1 MTFKTPQS
9 SLSNP
14 TSSMSPQP
22 KNQTSTGISFILSPR
37 VRRGMLLALM
47 LGVAD
52 AVVLAQNA
60 LPPDQM
66 SYQGYLV
73 DGNGTPLGP
82 TVPVNY
88 SIVFRIYSASSGG
101 TALWA
106 ENQTVT
112 VDKGN
117 FSVVLG
123 EGAAEGSELRP
134 NLNTIF
140 NSSTASDRYL
150 GITVKGLGGNN
161 NEITPRL
168 RLLTSP
174 YSFLARTANSLVGS
188 DGVSLISSESSALRI
203 SQPLQTTGGNARGAN
218 AVDLQVERTSSS
230 PSQVASGANSVV
242 VGGRRNTA
250 SQQGA
255 IVVGGNNNVASGTW
269 SFVGGGEWHTAS
281 GANSGIL
288 GGWGCDATG
297 TSSFSMGR
305 RAKAKHEGSFVYG
318 DNADNDKSST
328 GNHQFLVYA
337 SGGMSI
343 NTSPESN
350 TALTVSGKIKS
361 TSADLGAA
369 TVTTLTASSTITGF
383 GTIPVGGIIMWSGST
398 VPTGWALCDGT
409 TSNGQQ
415 TPDLRGR
422 FIVGSGAGSG
432 LTSRSIG
439 TKGGAETF
447 TLTTSNLP
455 AHNHTFDVN
464 TSSAGSHYHG
474 YKDIYWMENGGS
486 TSPLGQDIRGS
497 GDTDGNN
504 EAWETDRNT
513 GSAGDHT
520 HNVNG
525 TTSSVGSG
533 TAVNNLPP
541 FYALAFI
548 MRVQ

>member
-1 MTFKTPQS
+1 MM
-9 SLSNP
+9 LH
-14 TSSMSPQP
+14 P
-22 KNQTSTGISFILSPR
+22 KNPPSTGITSFLSAH
-37 VRRGMLLALM
+37 VRRAALMALM
-47 LGVAD
+47 LAAVD
-52 AVVLAQNA
+52 AVVVAQNA
-60 LPPDQM
+60 LPPNLM

-73 DGNGTPLGP
+73 DGNGAALAP

-88 SIVFRIYSASSGG
+88 SIVFRIYSTSSGG

-134 NLNTIF
+134 GLDTIF

-161 NEITPRL
+161 NEILPRL

-188 DGVSLISSESSALRI
+188 DGTSLINSDNSRLRI
-203 SQPLQTTGGNARGAN
+203 SQPLQTTGGNARGSY
-218 AVDLQVERTSSS
+218 AVDLMTERQASGT
-230 PSQVASGANSVV
+230 QVASGANSVLL
-242 VGGRRNTA
+242 GGKNNTA
-250 SQQGA
+250 SGSGGA
-255 IVVGGNNNVASGTW
+255 VVGGNQNRAEGWWSFVANGEWNVASGNY
-269 SFVGGGEWHTAS
+269 SAILNG
-281 GANSGIL
+281 NSAE
-288 GGWGCDATG
+288 ATG
-297 TSSFSMGR
+297 TYSIAIGR
-305 RAKAKHEGSFVYG
+305 RAKSKHEGSFVYG
-318 DNADNDKSST
+318 DSADSDKSST
-328 GNHQFLVYA
+328 GNNQFVVYA

-369 TVTTLTASSTITGF
+369 TVTTLTASSTITGY

-409 TSNGQQ
+409 TSNGQV

-422 FIVGSGAGSG
+422 FIVGSGTPTASG
-432 LTSRSIG
+432 LSSRTIG
-439 TKGGAETF
+439 TTGGFESYN
-447 TLTTSNLP
+447 LTVSQLP
-455 AHNHTFDVN
+455 AHNHTF
-464 TSSAGSHYHG
+464 TATAQSAGAHTHG
-474 YKDIYWMENGGS
+474 YKDIYHSENNGPVKPGGS
-486 TSPLGQDIRGS
+486 QNFKGS
-497 GDTDGNN
+497 GDTDDDN
-504 EAWETDRNT
+504 EAYEFSRTTDSDGAHTHTVSGTTDST
-513 GSAGDHT
+513 GSGA
-520 HNVNG
+520 
-525 TTSSVGSG
+525 SV
-533 TAVNNLPP
+533 ANLPP

>member
-1 MTFKTPQS
+1 MM
-9 SLSNP
+9 LH
-14 TSSMSPQP
+14 P
-22 KNQTSTGISFILSPR
+22 KNPPSTGITSFLSAH
-37 VRRGMLLALM
+37 VRRAALMALM
-47 LGVAD
+47 LAAVD
-52 AVVLAQNA
+52 AVVVAQNA
-60 LPPDQM
+60 LPPSLM

-73 DGNGTPLGP
+73 DGNGAALAP

-88 SIVFRIYSASSGG
+88 SIVFRIYSTSSGG

-123 EGAAEGSELRP
+123 EGAAEGSEARP
-134 NLNTIF
+134 GLDTIF

-161 NEITPRL
+161 NEILPRL

-174 YSFLARTANSLVGS
+174 YSFLARTANQLVAS
-188 DGVSLISSESSALRI
+188 DGTSLINSDSSRLRI
-203 SQPLQTTGGNARGAN
+203 SQPLQTTGGNTRGVS
-218 AVDLQVERTSSS
+218 AVDLQVERTSTS
-230 PSQVASGANSVV
+230 PAQVASGDNSVI

-255 IVVGGNNNVASGTW
+255 IVVGGNNNVASGYW
-269 SFVGGGEWHTAS
+269 SFIGGGEWHTAS
-281 GANSGIL
+281 GNNSGIL
-288 GGWGCDATG
+288 GGHSCEASNTY
-297 TSSFSMGR
+297 TFAMGR

-328 GNHQFLVYA
+328 GNNQFVVFA

-361 TSADLGAA
+361 TSADLGSVN
-369 TVTTLTASSTITGF
+369 VTTLSASSTITGY

-409 TSNGQQ
+409 TSNGQV

-422 FIVGSGAGSG
+422 FIVGSGNGYL
-432 LTSRSIG
+432 LTSRAIG
-439 TKGGAETF
+439 SSGGAETH
-447 TLTTSNLP
+447 TLLVGNLP
-455 AHNHTFDVN
+455 AHNHTF
-464 TSSAGSHYHG
+464 TATAQSAGAHTHG
-474 YKDIYWMENGGS
+474 YKDIYHSENGGS
-486 TSPLGQDIRGS
+486 VKPGGSQNFKGS
-497 GDTDGNN
+497 GDTDDDN
-504 EAWETDRNT
+504 EGYEFSRTTDSD
-513 GSAGDHT
+513 GAHT
-520 HNVNG
+520 HTVSG
-525 TTSSVGSG
+525 TTDSTGSG
-533 TAVNNLPP
+533 TAVNHMPP

>member
-1 MTFKTPQS
+1 MMLP
-9 SLSNP
+9 
-14 TSSMSPQP
+14 P
-22 KNQTSTGISFILSPR
+22 KNPPSTGIASFLSAH
-37 VRRGMLLALM
+37 VRRAALMALM
-47 LGVAD
+47 LAAAD
-52 AVVLAQNA
+52 AVVVAQNA
-60 LPPDQM
+60 LPPSLM

-73 DGNGTPLGP
+73 DGNGNALAP

-101 TALWA
+101 TALWV

-123 EGAAEGSELRP
+123 EGAAEGSEARP
-134 NLNTIF
+134 ALDTIF

-161 NEITPRL
+161 NEILPRL

-174 YSFLARTANSLVGS
+174 YSFLARTANQLVGS
-188 DGVSLISSESSALRI
+188 DGTSLINSDSSRLRI
-203 SQPLQTTGGNARGAN
+203 SQPLQTTGGNNRGAN
-218 AVDLQVERTSSS
+218 AVDLQVERNASA
-230 PSQVASGANSVV
+230 PSQVASGENSVI

-255 IVVGGNNNVASGTW
+255 IVVGGNGNVASGYW
-269 SFVGGGEWHTAS
+269 SFIGGGEWHTAS
-281 GANSGIL
+281 GNNSGIL
-288 GGWGCDATG
+288 GGWGCEAANTL
-297 TSSFSMGR
+297 TFAMGR

-318 DNADNDKSST
+318 DSADNDKSSS
-328 GNHQFLVYA
+328 GNNQFVVFA

-343 NTSPESN
+343 NTTPEAS

-361 TSADLGAA
+361 TSADLGS
-369 TVTTLTASSTITGF
+369 VNVSTLTASSTITGY

-409 TSNGQQ
+409 TSNGQV

-422 FIVGSGAGSG
+422 FIVGSGTPTSNS
-432 LTSRSIG
+432 LTSRTIG
-439 TKGGAETF
+439 TSGGSETH
-447 TLTTSNLP
+447 TISVSQLP
-455 AHNHTFDVN
+455 VHNHTF
-464 TSSAGSHYHG
+464 TATAQSAGAHTHD
-474 YKDIYWMENGGS
+474 YKDIYYAENGGD
-486 TSPLGQDIRGS
+486 TVNNNTNYRGS
-497 GDTDGNN
+497 GRTDDDN
-504 EAWETDRNT
+504 EFYQFDRTTTSNGAHTHTVSGTTDST
-513 GSAGDHT
+513 GSG
-520 HNVNG
+520 NSVNH
-525 TTSSVGSG
+525 
-533 TAVNNLPP
+533 LPP

>member
-1 MTFKTPQS
+1 MNFKTTQS
-9 SLSNP
+9 SPQNLSP
-14 TSSMSPQP
+14 SMILNS
-22 KNQTSTGISFILSPR
+22 KNQTASGISSILGTQ
-37 VRRGMLLALM
+37 VRRAVLLALM
-47 LGVAD
+47 LGATD
-52 AVVLAQNA
+52 AAVMAQNA
-60 LPPDQM
+60 LPPNLM

-73 DGNGTPLGP
+73 DGNGVALAQ

-134 NLNTIF
+134 ALNTVF
-140 NSSTASDRYL
+140 NSATASDLHL

-161 NEITPRL
+161 NEIMPRL

-188 DGVSLISSESSALRI
+188 DGVALVSSESSRLRI

-218 AVDLQVERTSSS
+218 AVDLQVERTSTS
-230 PSQVASGANSVV
+230 PSQVASGDNSVV

-288 GGWGCDATG
+288 GGWGCEALGTG
-297 TSSFSMGR
+297 SFSMGR
-305 RAKAKHEGSFVYG
+305 KAKSKHEGSFVYG
-318 DNADNDKSST
+318 DNVDNDKSST
-328 GNHQFLVYA
+328 GNNQFLVYA

-343 NTSPESN
+343 NTAPEAN
-350 TALTVSGKIKS
+350 TALTVSGRIKS

-398 VPTGWALCDGT
+398 VPTGWALCDG
-409 TSNGQQ
+409 SQS

-432 LTSRSIG
+432 LTTRSIG
-439 TKGGAETF
+439 NTGGAETH
-447 TLTTSNLP
+447 TLSLGNLP
-455 AHNHTFDVN
+455 AHNHSFSGTTSTGGAHTHPYSDV
-464 TSSAGSHYHG
+464 
-474 YKDIYWMENGGS
+474 YWMENGG
-486 TSPLGQDIRGS
+486 TTVLGTNIRGS
-497 GDTDGNN
+497 GDTDGDN
-504 EAWETDRNT
+504 EAWEVGRTT
-513 GSAGDHT
+513 SSAGDHNHT
-520 HNVNG
+520 FSGNTG
-525 TTSSVGSG
+525 SVGDG
-533 TAVNNLPP
+533 TAVNHLPP

>member
-1 MTFKTPQS
+1 
-9 SLSNP
+9 
-14 TSSMSPQP
+14 MSPQP
-22 KNQTSTGISFILSPR
+22 KNQTSTGISSILSPR

-52 AVVLAQNA
+52 AAVLAQNA
-60 LPPDQM
+60 LPPDLM

-73 DGNGTPLGP
+73 DGNGTALGA

-134 NLNTIF
+134 NLNTVF

-161 NEITPRL
+161 NEIMPRL

-203 SQPLQTTGGNARGAN
+203 SQPLQTSGGNARGAN

-288 GGWGCDATG
+288 GGNSCEASG
-297 TSSFSMGR
+297 TMSFSMGR

-328 GNHQFLVYA
+328 GNNQFLVYA

-343 NTSPESN
+343 NT
-350 TALTVSGKIKS
+350 

-439 TKGGAETF
+439 NTGGTETH
-447 TLTTSNLP
+447 TLATGNLP

-464 TSSAGSHYHG
+464 TGSAGSHFHG

-504 EAWETDRNT
+504 EAYETDRNT

-533 TAVNNLPP
+533 TAVNHLPP